1 MHNSLSD
8 TGSAHSSAALGPCAR
23 GAGAHHSA
31 LNTSLVYPRR
41 SRPRCSCQL
50 IPQNLQAPHTA
61 CLLGRPQVRAAERA
75 RHAHHGVSPPREEPF
90 VAVWRC
96 DLKFVPRRCWPVAE
110 PLLSMPK
117 LRHTR
122 EAALVQKLAHSF
134 AQPTRDVR
142 TGENVEQIRTVL
154 CLQRVVRIRL
164 PFCTRMLSAE
174 LGRYKLQQ

>member
-1 MHNSLSD
+1 MR
-8 TGSAHSSAALGPCAR
+8 AALGPCAR
-23 GAGAHHSA
+23 SGSTPFGVEHLAKVSA
-31 LNTSLVYPRR
+31 PQRI
-41 SRPRCSCQL
+41 RCSRQL
-50 IPQNLQAPHTA
+50 VLQNLRAPHTVR
-61 CLLGRPQVRAAERA
+61 LRPQVGVVERV
-75 RHAHHGVSPPREEPF
+75 RHAHHGVSPPHEEPF
-90 VAVWRC
+90 VAVWRR
-96 DLKFVPRRCWPVAE
+96 DLKLVPRRCRPAVE
-110 PLLSMPK
+110 PLLGAPK
-117 LRHTR
+117 LGRVE